1 MDIISAMEAQKE
13 LIGQAF
19 CGFAQAFMC
28 EEHFNEH
35 CAHALSDYSH
45 PLSYWK
51 TKLRRIN
58 HDPQTNKQCNTTD
71 SKLNIGLNFT
81 PNG

>member
-28 EEHFNEH
+28 EKHFNEH
-35 CAHALSDYSH
+35 CAHALSDH
-45 PLSYWK
+45 IAILWA
-51 TKLRRIN
+51 
-58 HDPQTNKQCNTTD
+58 
-71 SKLNIGLNFT
+71 IGRQNSEELILT
-81 PNG
+81 LK

>member
-28 EEHFNEH
+28 EKHFNEH
-35 CAHALSDYSH
+35 CCPCSERSHSH

-51 TKLRRIN
+51 TKFRRIN
-58 HDPQTNKQCNTTD
+58 PDPQINSATQLTA
-71 SKLNIGLNFT
+71 S
-81 PNG
+81 

>member
-28 EEHFNEH
+28 EKHFNEH
-35 CAHALSDYSH
+35 CAHALSDH
-45 PLSYWK
+45 LAI
-51 TKLRRIN
+51 L
-58 HDPQTNKQCNTTD
+58 
-71 SKLNIGLNFT
+71 
-81 PNG
+81 